1 MMSNLLKE
9 RWNRLAFTKGNL
21 ILNEA
26 TWEITGEEL
35 KEGIPLSL
43 WQMSDYEDAI
53 DMYGS
58 YEGVIA
64 QLKTYHTNPELGYLE
79 EKQEQLRRDIDE
91 EMQYL
96 DDLQNQNDSAIYPKE
111 TLISIKDEVVKGE
124 V

>member
-1 MMSNLLKE
+1 MSNLLKE

-21 ILNEA
+21 LLNEA
-26 TWEITGEEL
+26 NCEITGEEL

-53 DMYGS
+53 DTYGN
-58 YEGVIA
+58 YQAVIA
-64 QLKTYHTNPELGYLE
+64 QLKTYHTNPELGYLQ

-96 DDLQNQNDSAIYPKE
+96 DDLQNQYDSAIYPKE
-111 TLISIKDEVVKGE
+111 TLISIIDEVIKGE

>member
-111 TLISIKDEVVKGE
+111 TLISIIDEVVQGE